1 MYAEN
6 FIVVVAVYDYWM
18 YFLSLTSYIP
28 LQFQGKR
35 RAKRSVLGA
44 SSSEGTKRS
53 VLGASSPEGT
63 KRSVLGA
70 SSPEGAKRSVL
81 GASSTEGS
89 KRSVLG
95 ASSPEGL
102 FLYNSRG

>member
-1 MYAEN
+1 LYAEK
-6 FIVVVAVYDYWM
+6 IAVYDYWM

-28 LQFQGKR
+28 LQFQRKR
-35 RAKRSVLGA
+35 RAKRSALGTG
-44 SSSEGTKRS
+44 SSEGAKQT
-53 VLGASSPEGT
+53 
-63 KRSVLGA
+63 VLGA

-81 GASSTEGS
+81 GASSTEGA

-102 FLYNSRG
+102 FLCNSRG